1 MKRFLMYLMTY
12 ILITFSTAFGVV
24 LISNPTKATHQTI
37 NVGGNS
43 SATEADSPL
52 TYIVDNFTTLKG
64 LQLNANVDLVINEQP
79 INLLANVTVDLNNG
93 FENVALT
100 GTLTVTLNENPTDI
114 DFTYVDG
121 TIYVSMLNGN
131 YQITTSNLTQTI
143 TQVLTLLNVEIPDMG
158 LDLENLD
165 MNSLMGLLNNVT
177 ETKTD
182 TGTTLSV
189 YIPGL
194 GNASVMCD
202 LNYQIKK
209 ISLPK
214 TTLDGFTFK
223 VNVGVSYPTN
233 CAVNKPEENHINLTH
248 VFNLAEGIANF
259 VTQNKIAV
267 NAVINYNNQ
276 TISGNLI
283 VDTENKNVNFNTV
296 VDNKPLNVTLINNVV
311 YVEFENVYVKAD
323 LTRIGEV
330 INLFEQQFGI
340 SLPLEQIGSVMAG
353 TSQIELNTEQFNLE
367 NFDINSIDLGILE
380 QFTYDNGVYTV
391 KVKDNFELTFTFD
404 NHEFNNIKF
413 VGYGAEAQLTAII
426 PTEIKLNMPAECY
439 ADVYE
444 ALPTLNALLNTLKL
458 KHHYGTLGLTINNQ
472 TFNANYN
479 VYVNDGL
486 TMQVSTNV
494 LNTPINLNI
503 TDNKIYLSFMDV
515 NIVCDKNDI
524 TELTNFINTY
534 FEISTPEINLTDIK
548 DVIEGVLNST
558 SLLIS
563 EFKSDENGLN
573 LEVLSKY
580 KLTINH
586 SNLIEGLKFET
597 NGINVNATISSDNQ
611 PLTLNLNEDKFVNLS
626 TILSTTNNLI
636 NYVKGGAY
644 YFNTTLTIENFTLT
658 GFVNIYNISN
668 NGANIEAQFETVILG
683 KTIKVKLL
691 NNVVYLELDGLNL
704 QVKLSE
710 LDKLIS
716 FVENNFGE
724 ELADLTSQALNSLT
738 EIELP
743 TSLEGLNV
751 KLTNNNLA
759 IAYNN
764 ANVNIDLSNN
774 NLQNVNVTYENV
786 VANIEITNQKQNIT
800 LESSYINL
808 TDLLP
813 FAQSIINTI
822 NAGQL
827 EGSAI
832 VIIDNFALNT
842 KFKVAFKDELQVWI
856 QTQLNGATIKINYY
870 NEQILVSIDDL
881 HVKLA
886 INEIDKLTEL
896 LNTTFGI
903 NISASSIID
912 ALNNLDINSLI
923 DQISLGDFA
932 NIGTTPTS
940 FGINTYGVNV
950 FMQFNNYLNKINL
963 TCKNVYAEVKLTA
976 FNTDVYM
983 PRINTAAYDP
993 IINVLEAATSTYNG
1007 IISKNIAVNG
1017 NITIND
1023 FLVPINVKVLE
1034 DETLKIEIDTTLY
1047 NKNLNVVLIDETIYA
1062 TIDGFKVKYNLNNVN
1077 NLIDLI
1083 NETFNIDINEML
1095 NDLTETD
1102 INLEDLIKDLIIT
1115 NLSKTNFTNGFNLNL
1130 ALMLNNEIINVDA
1143 GFTNNKLSNICLN
1156 YNNINANLNVEFGS
1170 VYSIDINTNSYET
1183 DLNDVSTLL
1192 TPVNNLLNAQQLEL
1206 TGNLTFNLLG
1216 DNYTLTLTNVKVD
1229 YSNLENVKAI
1239 AQANFL
1245 GFDITLA
1252 YLNNTI
1258 YVGADNLKT
1267 YIKVEEIEDL
1277 LAWVNTTFDLNA
1289 ELPKQE
1295 STSPETLT
1303 NLLNSFTLGE
1313 LIKSITKTPNG
1324 VMINL
1329 PNYYNENGV
1338 ATAQEIVVSYN
1349 QNFTN
1354 IIINHKDVYAELN
1367 FVNFGNNVGNVEFN
1381 GSELKQFAHYT
1392 ELTNLVE
1399 TVTTFVTSKQYA
1411 ANAQALVYN
1420 GETLRYD
1427 VNLGLKIDVLDNL
1440 KVDGYA
1446 DVKGEQ
1452 NVKFDLDYWNQYLFI
1467 NYEGLKLKINEQDIK
1482 GLLSVILNLFG
1493 VDPSLIPFLEDAAN
1507 DLNNVNFDSI
1517 SNLIPAVDFGNPIS
1531 LLTLISD
1538 LSFQDG
1544 SLKLTIDGSQLSENP
1559 NAKEMYFSLNV
1570 DGNQVTNLSLT
1581 NLYTGVTED
1590 EFFNLNINI
1599 SEFSQITGLTET
1611 EQATYHD
1618 LSGST
1623 ELIKAVINTAELNY
1637 YEIDGSV
1644 IVNGNL
1650 IGIDINWDIPLNVK
1664 IKLDEQRKPEIM
1676 FTLGTIPAVV
1686 GVNNDVPYKFGDTE
1700 SGSDRM
1706 VYIYYKDEYV
1716 YFHRT
1721 EYVDIMFGA
1730 GKRRYEKKLKEH
1742 ISTVLEDPLYYLQYC
1757 VGFSDSIMDAIKAS
1771 LELSKGRT
1779 PNAGN
1784 VLNSFVVKDK
1794 TNFTL
1799 DLNMQEITN
1808 DPKMGN
1814 MVIGIGVIN
1823 TAETNNKNY
1832 VGNATFSMLMPLAD
1846 AFKLT
1851 LSSKNLKLINIG
1863 KELDF
1868 TNLYNYINSYA
1879 FAEGK
1884 EYDATWNKNED
1895 GKNHDNDWTLASEKT
1910 YVLTFEENGGA
1921 TVNDITATFNSNIT
1935 LPNYTSNLVTVDE
1948 STGTRTSYR
1957 FDGWFTTS
1965 NFKDGT
1971 QFTQTTMPRGDK
1983 TLYAKWT
1990 VVNVEYVRTITFNSN
2005 GGSSIAS
2012 VSELAGVWIDL
2023 SYKVPTKANTYVD
2036 KGYNWV
2042 GKNAGKWT
2050 YEVTSYTFAGWYT
2063 DSSLTTKFNGY
2074 VPNYNTT
2081 LYAKWTSSVKT
2092 EYYYNWE
2099 RP

>member
-283 VDTENKNVNFNTV
+283 VDTKNKNVNFNTM

-311 YVEFENVYVKAD
+311 YIEFENVYVKAD

-340 SLPLEQIGSVMAG
+340 SLPLEQISSVMAG
-353 TSQIELNTEQFNLE
+353 TSQIELNTEQFSLE

-413 VGYGAEAQLTAII
+413 VGYGAEAQLTAIT

-458 KHHYGTLGLTINNQ
+458 KHHYGTLSLTINNQ

-494 LNTPINLNI
+494 LNTPINLSI
-503 TDNKIYLSFMDV
+503 KDNKIYLSFMDV

-548 DVIEGVLNST
+548 DAIEGILNST

-626 TILSTTNNLI
+626 TILSTANNLI

-751 KLTNNNLA
+751 KLTNNNLE

-903 NISASSIID
+903 NISANSITD

-993 IINVLEAATSTYNG
+993 IINVLEAVTSTYNG
-1007 IISKNIAVNG
+1007 IINKNIAVNG

-1277 LAWVNTTFDLNA
+1277 LAWVNTTFDLNV

-1295 STSPETLT
+1295 SITPETLT

-1392 ELTNLVE
+1392 ELTNLIE

-1467 NYEGLKLKINEQDIK
+1467 NYEGLKLKISEQDIK
-1482 GLLSVILNLFG
+1482 GLLSVVLNLFG

-1507 DLNNVNFDSI
+1507 DLNNVNFDSV

-1581 NLYTGVTED
+1581 NLYTGVTKNEY
-1590 EFFNLNINI
+1590 FNLNID
-1599 SEFSQITGLTET
+1599 LTPFTAIEGINQQ
-1611 EQATYHD
+1611 EQGTYHD
-1618 LSGST
+1618 LSGTT
-1623 ELIKAVINTAELNY
+1623 ELVKALINTAELDY
-1637 YEIDGSV
+1637 YHITATVNVIGKVLGTFNID
-1644 IVNGNL
+1644 
-1650 IGIDINWDIPLNVK
+1650 WDVPLDVK
-1664 IKLDEQRKPEIM
+1664 IALDENRKPTIM
-1676 FTLGTIPAVV
+1676 ATLGEIPTMGAVNK
-1686 GVNNDVPYKFGDTE
+1686 GLLE
-1700 SGSDRM
+1700 SVKNRM
-1706 VYIYYKDEYV
+1706 FYVYYKDGFV
-1716 YFHRT
+1716 YLHRT
-1721 EYVDIMFGA
+1721 ETLSGDKVEY
-1730 GKRRYEKKLKEH
+1730 KLKLH
-1742 ISTVLEDPLYYLQYC
+1742 INDVLADPLYVLQFGT
-1757 VGFSDSIMDAIKAS
+1757 GFTDTIMGAIQDSLD
-1771 LELSKGRT
+1771 KGKGHT
-1779 PNAGN
+1779 PDPSN
-1784 VLNSFVVKDK
+1784 VLKSFTTENS
-1794 TNFTL
+1794 TNFKL
-1799 DLNMQEITN
+1799 VLNMEEISN
-1808 DPKMGN
+1808 DPLMGD
-1814 MVIGIGVIN
+1814 MTVGIGVVN
-1823 TAETNNKNY
+1823 NEQTNNKNY
-1832 VGNATFSMLMPLAD
+1832 VGTATFNLAMPLAEGVFD
-1846 AFKLT
+1846 MDLSSNNLT
-1851 LSSKNLKLINIG
+1851 LADIG
-1863 KELDF
+1863 KTLDLSQAHSF
-1868 TNLYNYINSYA
+1868 IDGYAYNEGEEYIITN
-1879 FAEGK
+1879 GK
-1884 EYDATWNKNED
+1884 AQ
-1895 GKNHDNDWTLASEKT
+1895 LASLKQYT
-1910 YVLTFEENGGA
+1910 ITFEENGGSA
-1921 TVNDITATFNSNIT
+1921 VNDITALKDATIT
-1935 LPNYTSNLVTVDE
+1935 LPTYTDLRFVVDE
-1948 STGTRTSYR
+1948 ASGTKTYYR
-1957 FDGWFTTS
+1957 FEGWYTDPEFRNGSKFTA
-1965 NFKDGT
+1965 
-1971 QFTQTTMPRGDK
+1971 TTMPRGGA
-1983 TLYAKWT
+1983 TVYAKWVLDHVET
-1990 VVNVEYVRTITFNSN
+1990 VVTLTFNSN
-2005 GGSSIAS
+2005 GGTS
-2012 VSELAGVWIDL
+2012 VSSYSNIAGVWVDL
-2023 SYKVPTKANTYVD
+2023 SAYKPHKCDTKKTTGLGT
-2036 KGYNWV
+2036 KC
-2042 GKNAGKWT
+2042 T
-2050 YEVTSYTFAGWYT
+2050 HTHYTFEGWYL
-2063 DSSLTTKFNGY
+2063 DSALTKKFNGY
-2074 VPNYNTT
+2074 MPSTNTT
-2081 LYAKWTSSVKT
+2081 LYAKYTTSTSSHGT
-2092 EYYYNWE
+2092 IFGACTQDCC
-2099 RP
+2099 